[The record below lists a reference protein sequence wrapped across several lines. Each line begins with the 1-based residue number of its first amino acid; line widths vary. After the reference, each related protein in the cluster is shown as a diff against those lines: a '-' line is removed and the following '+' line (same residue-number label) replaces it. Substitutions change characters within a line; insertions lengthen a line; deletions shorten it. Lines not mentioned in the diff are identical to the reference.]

1 MEAAAPITP
10 NPSWPNIPVGRSG
23 EKFSPLSKGMLRTMK
38 AVSAT
43 ILMPTR
49 TALTEALSLVP
60 RTRSQVTAPATRMA
74 GRLMTPWLKSTVGMK
89 PLKPHAGPLLKN
101 SGNPSPVVCWISP
114 IT

>member
-1 MEAAAPITP
+1 
-10 NPSWPNIPVGRSG
+10 
-23 EKFSPLSKGMLRTMK
+23 MLRRMN

-43 ILMPTR
+43 ILIATR
-49 TALTEALSLVP
+49 TALTEALWLVA

-89 PLKPHAGPLLKN
+89 PLRPQAGPLFRN
-101 SGNPSPVVCWISP
+101 SGNPSPVVCAIGP